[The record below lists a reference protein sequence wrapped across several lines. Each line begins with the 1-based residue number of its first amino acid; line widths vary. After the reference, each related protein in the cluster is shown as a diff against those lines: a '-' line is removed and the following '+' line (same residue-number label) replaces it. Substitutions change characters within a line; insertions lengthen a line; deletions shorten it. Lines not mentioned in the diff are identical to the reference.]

1 MKRIL
6 TVCLLLMLAW
16 AALIHPDPARAA
28 SADDVAKALKEN
40 PQLVFE
46 ALKQDKSQL
55 LDILDAAI
63 AEREAK
69 ERMQRFNANLSNPL
83 KPELDE
89 KRPFLGDAKAPVT
102 IVEYSDFLCSY
113 CGRGSQAVTELMRRH
128 PGKIRVFFKHFPNK
142 PGSIEPA
149 LMFEALGKQNR
160 ELAWRFAELAFASQA
175 SLADGS
181 GKGVAALVGSLGGDY
196 AKLKKEAG
204 SKEILAR
211 IEADVREAKTFG
223 VDGTPTFLVN
233 GILVRG
239 AVPVEE
245 FERVMGLVEKR

>member
-6 TVCLLLMLAW
+6 ALSLLLLLACAGLAG
-16 AALIHPDPARAA
+16 AADG
-28 SADDVAKALKEN
+28 DVVAKAIKDN
-40 PQLVFE
+40 PQLVFD

-63 AEREAK
+63 AEREAR
-69 ERMQRFNANLSNPL
+69 ERAQRFNANLANPL
-83 KPELDE
+83 KPALDE
-89 KRPFLGDAKAPVT
+89 KRPYLGDAKAPIT
-102 IVEYSDFLCSY
+102 IVEYSDFLCVY
-113 CGRGSQAVTELMRRH
+113 CGRGSQTVTELMRRH

-149 LMFEALGKQNR
+149 VMFEALGKQNR
-160 ELAWRFAELAFASQA
+160 DLAWRFAELAFASQA

-181 GKGVAALVGSLGGDY
+181 GRGVAALVASLGGNY
-196 AKLKKEAG
+196 AKLKKEAE

-211 IEADVREAKTFG
+211 VEADVKEAKAFG
-223 VDGTPTFLVN
+223 VNGTPTFLVN

-239 AVPVEE
+239 AVPIEE
-245 FERVMGLVEKR
+245 FERVLSIIESK